1 MNKLIFRKFSLDI
14 VNFFLIASFSI
25 TFIVWIIQA
34 VNFLDLVSDDG
45 HSLNVYFYYVSL
57 NLPKIFSKIIIFVF
71 FISIFYVINKYNS
84 SNELIVFWNNGIK
97 KIKFINFILF
107 FSVFFLILQLVFNL
121 FIVPKSQ
128 NLGRLYIKD
137 SNIDFLPK
145 LISEKKFINVVK
157 NLTIFVEEYKKDGKL
172 NKIYINEK
180 IDTENSKI
188 IVAESGRIIKKNKKY
203 ILRLSNGGITNIS
216 KSNTY
221 TLNFSE
227 TDYDLSD
234 FSTKTTTHTKVQ
246 ELDSIEMFKYFRT
259 NDHSRQI
266 AISDYEGH
274 INLYRYHKRSAVQ
287 TVSSDAAKRMD
298 SDIVDKIV
306 VKCDTLNN
314 IIEDSPFKNK
324 KIDFLTID
332 IEGHELAA
340 LQNFNFKKFE
350 PKLVV
355 IEYNDP
361 ELVSFEFQYQ
371 RIENI
376 MNSKIYKFMY
386 DKNYKFVNWHH
397 ADLIFISDTIFKQ
410 RKVYF

>member
-1 MNKLIFRKFSLDI
+1 MNKLIFRKFSQDI

-45 HSLNVYFYYVSL
+45 HSLNIYFAYVSL
-57 NLPKIFSKIIIFVF
+57 SLPKIFSKTIIFVY

-97 KIKFINFILF
+97 KIKFINFILI
-107 FSVFFLILQLVFNL
+107 FSVFFLILQLIFNL
-121 FIVPKSQ
+121 FIVPKSL

-180 IDTENSKI
+180 IDTDNSKI

-203 ILRLSNGGITNIS
+203 ILRLSNGGITNIN

-234 FSTKTTTHTKVQ
+234 FSTKTTTHKKVQ
-246 ELDSIEMFKYFRT
+246 EADSIEMFSCIKEVYLKQKLYKNEIIYSPKNNTCNNRTVKSISEELYKRSVLPFYTLIIALIAASLVIEPKSKYFSSLHKL
-259 NDHSRQI
+259 NIFLIGVSVI
-266 AISDYEGH
+266 IISQLSLKFFLNS
-274 INLYRYHKRSAVQ
+274 INITYLILLLPILFVLFYYFMLLILTKF
-287 TVSSDAAKRMD
+287 K
-298 SDIVDKIV
+298 
-306 VKCDTLNN
+306 LN
-314 IIEDSPFKNK
+314 
-324 KIDFLTID
+324 FL
-332 IEGHELAA
+332 
-340 LQNFNFKKFE
+340 
-350 PKLVV
+350 
-355 IEYNDP
+355 
-361 ELVSFEFQYQ
+361 
-371 RIENI
+371 
-376 MNSKIYKFMY
+376 
-386 DKNYKFVNWHH
+386 
-397 ADLIFISDTIFKQ
+397 
-410 RKVYF
+410 